1 MSSDTESNEKK
12 KQKQKQK
19 VGQKKRKRKQE
30 VAGESVGRKSSR
42 KRKHKTS
49 APSEERES
57 PHSDAAM
64 NQDSTTILT
73 PESPVSASD
82 TSNKLTD
89 RAIEQYRLEQS
100 TQEEFDHATIENSD
114 RKYAQKLQECKQK
127 HFADL
132 AGLKCA
138 LEKDLRNLEEEH
150 GAEITELVN
159 ISDENRRKLTEKYK
173 TTAWRDA
180 GTQTG
185 WLNVVASTC
194 HP

>member
-1 MSSDTESNEKK
+1 MSSDTKLDEKK
-12 KQKQKQK
+12 KKKK
-19 VGQKKRKRKQE
+19 GGQKKRERKQQDKDD
-30 VAGESVGRKSSR
+30 AGEGVGRKSSR

-49 APSEERES
+49 APSEECES

-73 PESPVSASD
+73 PESPVTASD

-114 RKYAQKLQECKQK
+114 RKYAQKLQERRQK

-150 GAEITELVN
+150 EAEITELVN

-180 GTQTG
+180 GTQTE
-185 WLNVVASTC
+185 WRNVVVSTC